1 VRKRTISMDPAPN
14 ESILLDNGLILEI
27 SDESRKVAA
36 DRWLVKLTAHIAIE
50 VTDRWFS
57 DQLAMP
63 ATLAELQRKLGT
75 VAHYTY
81 EEERNFVDKEDKGL
95 VLRAIRQSL
104 LSTQKYYGRADF
116 AARFI
121 IMTYNKKSPY

>member
-1 VRKRTISMDPAPN
+1 
-14 ESILLDNGLILEI
+14 
-27 SDESRKVAA
+27 VAA

-81 EEERNFVDKEDKGL
+81 EEERNFVDKEDKGM

-104 LSTQKYYGRADF
+104 LS
-116 AARFI
+116 
-121 IMTYNKKSPY
+121 KKKILWPG